1 MRATGTAERGARA
14 NETRDALILVDL
26 MRAVRA
32 RGHLTAPLDPLGR
45 SLGPITKGYETM
57 EATTPADARDI
68 HAMLQAYPDHFY
80 VGGERV
86 SLSTY
91 LGLSDA
97 TPTRE
102 FYLGEDA
109 TTLDPS
115 GTRTKTSWRA
125 NELFERLRDVY
136 CGTMSVEC
144 HHLTSK
150 SKKRWLREQVE
161 SGPVSPRVKDRRR
174 TLNRLLVADHLEKF
188 LAEVY

>member
-1 MRATGTAERGARA
+1 
-14 NETRDALILVDL
+14 
-26 MRAVRA
+26 
-32 RGHLTAPLDPLGR
+32 
-45 SLGPITKGYETM
+45 M

-109 TTLDPS
+109 DDVGSERT
-115 GTRTKTSWRA
+115 TKTPWRA

-174 TLNRLLVADHLEKF
+174 TLNRLLVTRIIWKSF
-188 LAEVY
+188 